1 MSEIAE
7 ENLVEVFEKGTENN
21 PYLISDRKSL
31 ASIQNNLSAYYQLT
45 KDIDLGEEEFV
56 PIGTFTGVLDGAGH
70 TIKNLKQNRTVPYA
84 GLFSQTNGATIKNL
98 MLENVSITSTQQQ
111 VGGLVG
117 YMQGGRLKGCGVQGA
132 IVGLYKTGG
141 LVGETYNKALIEECC
156 ALGSVK
162 STYNS
167 SNADYTGGLVG
178 YSYDSTIRNSYAA
191 CAITG
196 RGKGLVY
203 DSRYTTVENS
213 YYDAQVAGVGRF
225 DAYNA
230 CKLTSGLIR
239 KDFFSSWDFEESW
252 AIQEGESYPYPKG
265 AKGELFSASAGEV
278 AGGMGTEGSP
288 YLIGSRGGVDSI
300 RYDLGGHYRL
310 NQDIDLGEEE
320 FAPIGTFTGVL
331 DGAGHTIKNLKQN
344 RTVPYAGLFSQT
356 NGATI
361 KNMKLK
367 GATVSGNNYTGI
379 LAGTM
384 TSSTVENVLV
394 EGIVN
399 GGTSGS
405 YVGGLAGDVS
415 QGIIKGC
422 KGIVTV
428 SGKDNVGGLLGK
440 TINQTVVANS
450 CALGSVTATNSSTS
464 YVAGLIGYASSV
476 TIKTSY
482 AACSTGGKGKGLVYV
497 YSSTTVENSYFDST
511 ISGLSSPMEQAR
523 TTEQLRQQDTY
534 VEWDWENVWKF
545 KEGSLPELRV
555 IEQEYFNITASHVTS
570 ITLELEC
577 PVFENVE
584 YYLVTYG
591 ERMYKTNKAP
601 IYIQGLLPDTEYS
614 FRIQVQFKSGLI
626 LWSDV
631 SRVKTRELITT
642 CGLFSTEKGTDY
654 IQLEWSSV
662 SGAERYEVF
671 CNEKRYEVSG
681 PTIRLENLLVE
692 IPYEISIKAIFADG
706 GSVIGKSIIEKI
718 YMIDPKTEYA
728 TTLVEK
734 CEGEKW
740 FIDALENL
748 LNQQGKSINW
758 ISSQKDLE
766 TIYAID
772 LRNRGIS
779 GRIPRAIGELRQL
792 RYLYLAENHLGTE
805 FPDEISQLNKL
816 ILFDLT
822 MNMSATH

>member
-1 MSEIAE
+1 
-7 ENLVEVFEKGTENN
+7 
-21 PYLISDRKSL
+21 
-31 ASIQNNLSAYYQLT
+31 
-45 KDIDLGEEEFV
+45 
-56 PIGTFTGVLDGAGH
+56 
-70 TIKNLKQNRTVPYA
+70 
-84 GLFSQTNGATIKNL
+84 
-98 MLENVSITSTQQQ
+98 
-111 VGGLVG
+111 
-117 YMQGGRLKGCGVQGA
+117 
-132 IVGLYKTGG
+132 
-141 LVGETYNKALIEECC
+141 
-156 ALGSVK
+156 
-162 STYNS
+162 
-167 SNADYTGGLVG
+167 
-178 YSYDSTIRNSYAA
+178 
-191 CAITG
+191 
-196 RGKGLVY
+196 
-203 DSRYTTVENS
+203 
-213 YYDAQVAGVGRF
+213 
-225 DAYNA
+225 
-230 CKLTSGLIR
+230 
-239 KDFFSSWDFEESW
+239 
-252 AIQEGESYPYPKG
+252 
-265 AKGELFSASAGEV
+265 
-278 AGGMGTEGSP
+278 
-288 YLIGSRGGVDSI
+288 
-300 RYDLGGHYRL
+300 
-310 NQDIDLGEEE
+310 
-320 FAPIGTFTGVL
+320 
-331 DGAGHTIKNLKQN
+331 
-344 RTVPYAGLFSQT
+344 
-356 NGATI
+356 
-361 KNMKLK
+361 MKLK